1 MLKLILS
8 TFLALNL
15 VLFDSCDSPKT
26 TASNKEKT
34 KKTVDTSKT
43 SETSSETPSNS
54 EQATKITKSAANQA
68 TNTYNAIE
76 IVLGRKSAS
85 SQEQAEALKLVKS
98 TLSSKELKNN
108 RNKRNDPNL
117 LKDLYPKTTQLFVG
131 NPEQAIF
138 WTAYDRSHFAA
149 RHLIDYFDSTDI
161 KGKNSWWPSGTTIEE
176 LDSYLQKAIET
187 NKQNIYL
194 PNPAKTGSDFKFF
207 DFNLQLPDKSN
218 IRVSV
223 GLTSEGRVT
232 SFFPKT
238 GKNIITLSEI
248 DVKNLL
254 TAIGKR

>member
-15 VLFDSCDSPKT
+15 VLFDSCQ
-26 TASNKEKT
+26 TANNKENKENKENKKAVETT
-34 KKTVDTSKT
+34 KTSKT
-43 SETSSETPSNS
+43 DKSSETS
-54 EQATKITKSAANQA
+54 EQATKTTKTPTNQA

-117 LKDLYPKTTQLFVG
+117 LKDRYPKTTELSVG
-131 NPEQAIF
+131 NPKQDVF

-149 RHLIDYFDSTDI
+149 RHLMDYFDSTDI

-176 LDSYLQKAIET
+176 LDSYLQKAIEN
-187 NKQNIYL
+187 NKQSIYL

>member
-15 VLFDSCDSPKT
+15 ALFDSCDSPKT
-26 TASNKEKT
+26 TNNKENKES
-34 KKTVDTSKT
+34 KKDVNTAKT
-43 SETSSETPSNS
+43 SETDKSSENS
-54 EQATKITKSAANQA
+54 EQATKTNPAANQA
-68 TNTYNAIE
+68 TSTYNAIE

-117 LKDLYPKTTQLFVG
+117 LKDRYPKTTELSVG
-131 NPEQAIF
+131 NPKQDVF
-138 WTAYDRSHFAA
+138 WTAYDRSHYAA
-149 RHLIDYFDSTDI
+149 RHLMDYFDSTDI
-161 KGKNSWWPSGTTIEE
+161 KGKNSWWPLGTTIEE
-176 LDSYLQKAIET
+176 LDSYLQKAIES